1 MAVDDALSMWSSSRC
16 DRIERESLLCV
27 DEPWERMQVADG
39 GGCTCRHLKSCGNSE
54 DSRSPKSTINQH

>member
-1 MAVDDALSMWSSSRC
+1 MTRC
-16 DRIERESLLCV
+16 RCGRVLVVIESRESLLCV